1 MTTSDDLSKFFSLFR
16 LAVILFSACG
26 KIEKDENNSSPLFFM
41 KMQEISTSGKNIV
54 VVECEGQ
61 PYVFPCI
68 NGNYIIG
75 FPEMDYYG

>member
-1 MTTSDDLSKFFSLFR
+1 
-16 LAVILFSACG
+16 
-26 KIEKDENNSSPLFFM
+26 
-41 KMQEISTSGKNIV
+41 MQDISTSGKNIV
-54 VVECEGQ
+54 VVECEDQ